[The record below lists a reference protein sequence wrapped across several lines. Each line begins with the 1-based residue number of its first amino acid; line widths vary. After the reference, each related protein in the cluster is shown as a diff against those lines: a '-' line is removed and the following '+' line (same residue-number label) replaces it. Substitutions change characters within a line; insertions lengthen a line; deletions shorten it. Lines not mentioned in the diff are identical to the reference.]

1 MALDP
6 PHNNAHALAREALAI
21 YHHYAWVF
29 ETHVGEPY
37 PSDSAYWWRRRDMEP
52 ILAKYGLPY
61 DTAQVTKAS
70 LDRER
75 HRDATWATVD
85 SYTRNWIT
93 NFFHGL
99 GVPDAIEHAEDAA
112 QRVWVYLA
120 RSPRIDLSVKI
131 IRGRAIDHLRKLQ
144 SYNKGIDPTGD
155 LEGIKYP
162 EFDGTF
168 DDTVDDDQSLLG
180 EEYADV
186 NQIKPS
192 WVPIIEKAMNKCSP
206 AVRASLREFGAF
218 IAPPGEHV
226 DGGTPDADRSRAA
239 YARSIFLDHFNSM
252 CGYESTAAFAIAVL
266 TEPEYRYVL
275 DAARGIPNIGERKEA
290 LLEILKTVPPP
301 QGAGVLAKYIV
312 QSAVRLGEAP
322 AHLLS

>member
-1 MALDP
+1 MALDM

-37 PSDSAYWWRRRDMEP
+37 PSDPSYWWRRRDMGP
-52 ILAKYGLPY
+52 ILAKYDLPY
-61 DTAQVTKAS
+61 DTAQVTKTF
-70 LDRER
+70 LNRER

-85 SYTRNWIT
+85 SYLKTRTERFYHNR
-93 NFFHGL
+93 
-99 GVPDAIEHAEDAA
+99 GVKEATEYASDVAMDI
-112 QRVWVYLA
+112 WYYLA
-120 RSPRIDLSVKI
+120 KSPTIDLAKI
-131 IRGRAIDHLRKLQ
+131 IMDGRAIGHLRKL
-144 SYNKGIDPTGD
+144 SRYNEEFAQWVTGD
-155 LEGIKYP
+155 S
-162 EFDGTF
+162 
-168 DDTVDDDQSLLG
+168 VDDEQSLLD

-186 NQIKPS
+186 NQFRPS
-192 WVPIIEKAMNKCSP
+192 WVPIIEKAMIECST

-226 DGGTPDADRSRAA
+226 DGSTPDADRSRAA
-239 YARSIFLDHFNSM
+239 YARRIFLDNFNLV

-266 TEPEYRYVL
+266 TEPEYGYVL
-275 DAARGIPNIGERKEA
+275 DAGRGIPNIDERKEA
-290 LLEILKTVPPP
+290 LLEILKTIPPP

-322 AHLLS
+322 AHLLG